1 MSTDPELSRRQVLRA
16 GIVFGGGVLVA
27 GQGWAAELLARTPR
41 QTAGPFYP
49 RERPLDADG
58 DLTTVAGRPGHA
70 QGQVLDLMG
79 RVLDQRGEP
88 VAGARVEIWQAN
100 TFGRYR
106 HAWDSNP
113 APLDPSFDG
122 FGVQTTDAQGRYR
135 FRTVKP
141 GAYPASPEWTRT
153 PHIHFKVI
161 RGRETLV
168 TQMYFPGE
176 PLNASDYLF
185 QAVDNHAAVTAALER
200 EKPDAEGGA
209 LRAIWD
215 IVLA

>member
-1 MSTDPELSRRQVLRA
+1 MSMDRELSRRQVLAA
-16 GIVFGGGVLVA
+16 GIVLGGGLVA
-27 GQGWAAELLARTPR
+27 AGPGWAAELLARTPR

-49 RERPLDADG
+49 QERPLDADG
-58 DLTTVAGRPGHA
+58 DLTTVAGRPGQA

-79 RVLDQRGEP
+79 RVLDPHGEP

-100 TFGRYR
+100 AFGRYR
-106 HAWDSNP
+106 HPWDSGT
-113 APLDPSFDG
+113 ASLDPSFAG
-122 FGVQTTDAQGRYR
+122 FGVQTTDTQGRYR

-141 GAYPASPEWTRT
+141 AAYPASRGWTRT
-153 PHIHFKVI
+153 PHIHFQVI
-161 RGRETLV
+161 RGGESLV

-176 PLNASDYLF
+176 PLNESDFLF
-185 QAVDNHAAVTAALER
+185 QAVGNQAAVTAALQPPTPDR
-200 EKPDAEGGA
+200 EAGS